1 MNSHKIVVTALI
13 SIFIVGLAVQNT
25 VCIQHCID
33 DEIDESEMCLN
44 SIFDITP
51 RNKEHSVGAYI
62 DLIKN
67 EEKSI
72 VYSSWNDELSILG
85 IKYIREEGLLFI
97 SNSNINLKKSLEST
111 QYQDYRRLLKRHYGY
126 VNDGRRWLNG
136 KNTRGILIRV

>member
-1 MNSHKIVVTALI
+1 MKVKTQPNDITVGEIYSIWDNVVVRAKTLKE
-13 SIFIVGLAVQNT
+13 
-25 VCIQHCID
+25 
-33 DEIDESEMCLN
+33 DEIYTLECSN
-44 SIFDITP
+44 
-51 RNKEHSVGAYI
+51 
-62 DLIKN
+62 
-67 EEKSI
+67 
-72 VYSSWNDELSILG
+72 NDTLFWDDYEASLTAAFPFTVKGIANA